1 MAIGAALLGA
11 QVGLGA
17 LQGLAGIIG
26 GIRNK
31 APKYNMPAE
40 YGQNLAEAQNRAAGG
55 LPAASKQLATEQM
68 ARGTAAGLTKLQD
81 RNSVAT
87 GVSALAQAEADQ
99 ANKLAAMDADAR
111 LRGEREVANAR
122 MAIANAKDKQFM
134 IQQQDYLRRA
144 QANANLLG
152 GGIQNIVGGLQN
164 FGMMDIMSKYYG
176 GSKPEMTFGEKL
188 GLENMETMTPIASKL
203 PSFTPPT
210 ELAGMSMGRVS
221 KIPMITPNTPIGLS
235 GGLRF

>member
-1 MAIGAALLGA
+1 MAIGTALLA
-11 QVGLGA
+11 TQVGLGA
-17 LQGLAGIIG
+17 LQGIAGLVG
-26 GIRNK
+26 AAKNK
-31 APKYNMPAE
+31 APKYTMPAE

-68 ARGTAAGLTKLQD
+68 ARGTAAGLSKLQD

-87 GVSALAQAEADQ
+87 GVAALAQGEADQ
-99 ANKLAAMDADAR
+99 ANRLAAMDAEAR

-134 IQQQDYLRRA
+134 INQQDYLRRA

-164 FGMMDIMSKYYG
+164 FGMMDIMKKYYG
-176 GSKPEMTFGEKL
+176 AGSAATSAA
-188 GLENMETMTPIASKL
+188 NTVNSVADTATSA
-203 PSFTPPT
+203 T
-210 ELAGMSMGRVS
+210 
-221 KIPMITPNTPIGLS
+221 TPNIFPMFNYKNPMGMLNMNSGFTNEIG
-235 GGLRF
+235 GINF

>member
-1 MAIGAALLGA
+1 MAIGTALLGA

-17 LQGLAGIIG
+17 LQGLAGLIG
-26 GIRNK
+26 GSQNK
-31 APKYNMPAE
+31 APEYKMPAE

-68 ARGTAAGLTKLQD
+68 ARGTAASLSKLQD
-81 RNSVAT
+81 RNSLAT
-87 GVSALAQAEADQ
+87 GVAALAQGEADQ
-99 ANKLAAMDADAR
+99 ANKLAAMDAEAR

-134 IQQQDYLRRA
+134 IKQQDYLRRA
-144 QANANLLG
+144 GANANLLG

-164 FGMMDIMSKYYG
+164 YGMMDIMSKYYG
-176 GSKPEMTFGEKL
+176 GGKPEMTFGEKL
-188 GLENMETMTPIASKL
+188 GLEDMETMTPIASKL

-221 KIPMITPNTPIGLS
+221 TIPMLTPNTPMGLS

>member
-1 MAIGAALLGA
+1 MAIGTALLGA

-17 LQGLAGIIG
+17 LQGLAGLIG
-26 GIRNK
+26 GSQNK
-31 APKYNMPAE
+31 APEYKMPAE

-68 ARGTAAGLTKLQD
+68 ARGTAAGLSKLQD

-87 GVSALAQAEADQ
+87 GVAALAQGEADQ
-99 ANKLAAMDADAR
+99 ANKLAAMDAEAR

-134 IQQQDYLRRA
+134 IKQQDYLRKA

-152 GGIQNIVGGLQN
+152 GGIQNIIGGLQN
-164 FGMMDIMSKYYG
+164 YGMMDIMKKYYG
-176 GSKPEMTFGEKL
+176 GDVTSSVSNNKNTFKDLSGQTMDLDLGGSPTFGMFDTAPRL
-188 GLENMETMTPIASKL
+188 GMFSGNTGLNM
-203 PSFTPPT
+203 F
-210 ELAGMSMGRVS
+210 R
-221 KIPMITPNTPIGLS
+221 
-235 GGLRF
+235 